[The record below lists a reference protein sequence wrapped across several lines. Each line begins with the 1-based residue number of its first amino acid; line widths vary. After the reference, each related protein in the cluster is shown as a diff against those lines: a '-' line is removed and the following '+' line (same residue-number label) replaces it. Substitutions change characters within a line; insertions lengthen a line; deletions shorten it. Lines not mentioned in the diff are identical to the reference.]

1 MAGTTAM
8 MLTRGITGAELRSGV
23 AARGHLVPW
32 IGVAAMRASDFLLL
46 LLLVVASATAQPVY
60 ESRDNAGPVFSDSPS
75 TGARE
80 LVLPPL
86 ADPAPQ
92 PPPASSSVLP
102 APPVVEP
109 YTALNI
115 VAPDNGGTIHSNTGQ
130 FTVQV
135 SIQPDLQSQRGDALA
150 ISLDRTVLPT
160 TRSVLQFDITPS
172 EWQAAAGDDVEHQL
186 AVAVVDRTGA
196 VLMTSAPVRF
206 YVHRAS
212 VAAPRK

>member
-1 MAGTTAM
+1 
-8 MLTRGITGAELRSGV
+8 
-23 AARGHLVPW
+23 
-32 IGVAAMRASDFLLL
+32 MRASDFLLL
-46 LLLVVASATAQPVY
+46 SLLVVATATAQPVY
-60 ESRDNAGPVFSDSPS
+60 ESHDKAGPVFSDSPS
-75 TGARE
+75 AGARE

-86 ADPAPQ
+86 ADPAP
-92 PPPASSSVLP
+92 PPPGSSSALP

-135 SIQPDLQSQRGDALA
+135 SIRPDLQSRRGDALA
-150 ISLDRTVLPT
+150 ISLDGTVLPT

-172 EWQAAAGDDVEHQL
+172 EWQTAAGDNVEHQL
-186 AVAVVDRTGA
+186 AVAVVDRSGA

-212 VAAPRK
+212 VATPRK

>member
-1 MAGTTAM
+1 
-8 MLTRGITGAELRSGV
+8 
-23 AARGHLVPW
+23 
-32 IGVAAMRASDFLLL
+32 MRASDFVLLA
-46 LLLVVASATAQPVY
+46 LLVVASATAQPVY
-60 ESRDNAGPVFSDSPS
+60 ESRDKAGPVFSDSPS
-75 TGARE
+75 TGSRE

-86 ADPAPQ
+86 AAPVP
-92 PPPASSSVLP
+92 PPPASSSALP
-102 APPVVEP
+102 APSVVEP

>member
-1 MAGTTAM
+1 
-8 MLTRGITGAELRSGV
+8 
-23 AARGHLVPW
+23 
-32 IGVAAMRASDFLLL
+32 MRASDFLLL
-46 LLLVVASATAQPVY
+46 SLLVVATATAQPVY
-60 ESRDNAGPVFSDSPS
+60 ESRDKAGPVFSDSPS
-75 TGARE
+75 AGARE

-86 ADPAPQ
+86 AAPAPP
-92 PPPASSSVLP
+92 PPPASSSALP

-150 ISLDRTVLPT
+150 ISLDGTVLPT

-172 EWQAAAGDDVEHQL
+172 EWQAAAGDDAEHQL
-186 AVAVVDRTGA
+186 AVAVVDRSGA

-212 VAAPRK
+212 VATPRK

>member
-1 MAGTTAM
+1 
-8 MLTRGITGAELRSGV
+8 
-23 AARGHLVPW
+23 
-32 IGVAAMRASDFLLL
+32 MRASDFLLL

-115 VAPDNGGTIHSNTGQ
+115 V
-130 FTVQV
+130 
-135 SIQPDLQSQRGDALA
+135 
-150 ISLDRTVLPT
+150 
-160 TRSVLQFDITPS
+160 
-172 EWQAAAGDDVEHQL
+172 
-186 AVAVVDRTGA
+186 
-196 VLMTSAPVRF
+196 
-206 YVHRAS
+206 
-212 VAAPRK
+212 